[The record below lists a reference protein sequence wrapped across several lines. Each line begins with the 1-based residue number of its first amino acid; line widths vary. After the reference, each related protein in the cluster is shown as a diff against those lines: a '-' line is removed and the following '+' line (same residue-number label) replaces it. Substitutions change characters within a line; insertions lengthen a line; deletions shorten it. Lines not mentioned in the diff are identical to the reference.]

1 MSSLAAIGFSIRNQ
15 VKGFFSSDD
24 ERIDIELIYKMVK
37 QVRSTM
43 AKNRYK
49 EVGSVDE
56 LMYQEICC
64 LEVKCTEIIC
74 NGTGSGTFEYSVDLP
89 ILEDIYGNI
98 KYFGSGDK
106 KYSFT
111 EKNWRGHL
119 YAKASPYTGNLPYF
133 TRVQNRAI
141 IGNIP
146 TPDMKFACIIA
157 LLADP
162 LNGGCY
168 LLDENDDFPISSN
181 MIHELEL
188 ICIKQLMSTLQIAP
202 DNKNDANNMEQ
213 NPKTGN

>member
-1 MSSLAAIGFSIRNQ
+1 MTLAEIGFSIRNQ
-15 VKGFFSSDD
+15 VKGYFSSDD

-37 QVRSTM
+37 QTRSTM

-64 LEVKCTEIIC
+64 LKVNCKEIVC
-74 NGTGSGTFEYSVDLP
+74 NGIPSGEQEYYVDLP

-111 EKNWRGHL
+111 EKTFRGSL
-119 YAKASPYTGNLPYF
+119 YAKNSPYTHSLPYF
-133 TRVQNRAI
+133 TRIQNRAI
-141 IGNIP
+141 LGNMP
-146 TPDMKFACIIA
+146 TPDMEFVCIIA

-168 LLDENDDFPISSN
+168 LLDESNDFPLSSN

-188 ICIKQLMSTLQIAP
+188 ICIKQLLSTLQIAP
-202 DNKNDANNMEQ
+202 DNKNDANNMTQ
-213 NPKTGN
+213 NPRTGN